1 MEDCEGWW
9 LSSCHS
15 SLGGSIPRQLPAFHF
30 PLFWPD
36 NIKHRVH
43 LAYPKALVSEL
54 VHRLLDYGVLISS
67 DQFDVIVKVVNS
79 ALIDEKVAMMLLPLT
94 TIIYRVSVVA
104 METYWRVVLL
114 PWKDIYSLPPSLPPS
129 LPRR

>member
-1 MEDCEGWW
+1 M
-9 LSSCHS
+9 
-15 SLGGSIPRQLPAFHF
+15 AFHF
-30 PLFWPD
+30 GLITYWVTARCVTGAF
-36 NIKHRVH
+36 RVH
-43 LAYPKALVSEL
+43 LAHPKTLVSEL
-54 VHRLLDYGVLISS
+54 VHRLLDYGALMSS

-114 PWKDIYSLPPSLPPS
+114 PWKDI
-129 LPRR
+129 R

>member
-1 MEDCEGWW
+1 MRVGGCPVVVALWQSTG
-9 LSSCHS
+9 SSIS
-15 SLGGSIPRQLPAFHF
+15 RELLAFHF
-30 PLFWPD
+30 DLITYWVIARCVTGAFK
-36 NIKHRVH
+36 IH
-43 LAYPKALVSEL
+43 LTHPKALVSEL
-54 VHRLLDYGVLISS
+54 VHRLLDFGVLMSS

-114 PWKDIYSLPPSLPPS
+114 P
-129 LPRR
+129 

>member
-1 MEDCEGWW
+1 MHRTEAEFIFH
-9 LSSCHS
+9 LVHS
-15 SLGGSIPRQLPAFHF
+15 
-30 PLFWPD
+30 
-36 NIKHRVH
+36 
-43 LAYPKALVSEL
+43 KALVSEL

-104 METYWRVVLL
+104 METYRYNTFSCLNTCCHGKVQDECAIAMETYIHIW
-114 PWKDIYSLPPSLPPS
+114 
-129 LPRR
+129 

>member
-1 MEDCEGWW
+1 MHRTEAEFIFH
-9 LSSCHS
+9 LVHS
-15 SLGGSIPRQLPAFHF
+15 
-30 PLFWPD
+30 
-36 NIKHRVH
+36 
-43 LAYPKALVSEL
+43 KALVSEL

-104 METYWRVVLL
+104 METYRYTFSCLNTCCHGKVQDECAVAMETHIHFGNGRTHSWT
-114 PWKDIYSLPPSLPPS
+114 
-129 LPRR
+129 